1 MATGDTTIS
10 IAVEGGVTKSV
21 VIDSATR
28 TKAKLQ
34 MSNPNVDQDLSADA
48 DWQVHIV
55 NKLAGQLV
63 NNANLQ
69 LKSETSISAKTF
81 TAAT

>member
-28 TKAKLQ
+28 TKAKLL
-34 MSNPNVDQDLSADA
+34 MTSPHKDLNADA
-48 DWQVHIV
+48 DWQIEIV
-55 NKLAGQLV
+55 NKLAGQLT